1 MFLWF
6 ARKMAADPAKFAII
20 NTTTAGLITYAMA
33 DRAAAVQLW
42 EPAYTILKART
53 PDVRTLDLQ
62 LDAHWRAF
70 SGSAKIPYLGV
81 AAQQDWVKQNAA
93 LVPMLH
99 ATYRD
104 AAIWLTANPEAAAKL
119 IFPKGAPDEQAA
131 IAALVRA
138 NDRLRLNVQ
147 PAGELRRELEFVYR
161 AGIEVGYLA
170 RMPSAATIH
179 DGTAG

>member
-6 ARKMAADPAKFAII
+6 ARKMGADPAKFAII

-42 EPAYTILKART
+42 EPAYTILKARN
-53 PDVRTLDLQ
+53 PDVRMLDLQ
-62 LDAHWRAF
+62 LEGHWKAF

-81 AAQQDWVKQNAA
+81 AAQQDWVKQNFS

-99 ATYRD
+99 AAYRD
-104 AAIWLTANPEAAAKL
+104 AAAWLTANPDAGAKL
-119 IFPKGAPDEQAA
+119 ISPKGAADEQAA

-138 NDRLRLNVQ
+138 NDRLRMNVQ
-147 PAGELRRELEFVYR
+147 PAGQLRRELEFVYR
-161 AGIEVGYLA
+161 AGMEVGFLS

-179 DGTAG
+179 DGPAG